1 MEDMFF
7 SGNAEDN
14 TPQVNHFLENAEYPD
29 VPEFSKKEL
38 LKMEM
43 DSTGM
48 YISGH
53 PLTNT
58 SRKWKGRP
66 HTSSLTS
73 AMMKMATRPTSK
85 MENRSVS
92 RASSRRSVT

>member
-14 TPQVNHFLENAEYPD
+14 TPQVNHFENAEYPD

-53 PLTNT
+53 PIDEY
-58 SRKWKGRP
+58 KQEVEGRP

-73 AMMKMATRPTSK
+73 AMMKTATRQTSK

-92 RASSRRSVT
+92 RASSRRSMT